1 MLKIIFLTIILFNLL
16 INNSFSKNKV
26 YVSVTID
33 DQILTNIDIEKEA
46 DYLKTL
52 NPNLSEVNEKKI
64 LQISKNSLINEIIKV
79 IEIKKIFDLNNEN
92 PYVDE
97 YLKDLYLKLG
107 FNNENEFV
115 SYLKSSTNYSF
126 DEVRNKIKIELMW
139 NELIYYKYSD
149 QINIDKEELIKKID
163 NQSKIS
169 RKEYL
174 LSEIVI
180 KKKKDENLDNLIE
193 NIKLSISKIGFNNTA
208 NIYSV
213 SDSSKFG
220 GKIGW
225 IDQSNL
231 SKLVFDELKNVS
243 EKNFTKPIKIGNDY
257 LILKVEEIREKK
269 NLVNKEEELNKLI
282 KFETNKQ
289 LNQFSKIFFEKSK
302 MNYLI
307 NEK

>member
-126 DEVRNKIKIELMW
+126 DEVRNKIKVELMW

-193 NIKLSISKIGFNNTA
+193 KIKLSISKIGFNNTA

>member
-1 MLKIIFLTIILFNLL
+1 MLKKLKFFVIFIFSILSTSVNAEVF
-16 INNSFSKNKV
+16 IFAT
-26 YVSVTID
+26 VS
-33 DQILTNIDIEKEA
+33 DQIITNQDVKKEIE
-46 DYLKTL
+46 YLQIL
-52 NPNLSEVNEKKI
+52 NPNLIQVDKERKI
-64 LQISKNSLINEIIKV
+64 DIAKNSLINEL
-79 IEIKKIFDLNNEN
+79 IKKNEIQKQYDLDEDNLF
-92 PYVDE
+92 VKE
-97 YLKDLYLKLG
+97 YLKDLFLKLG
-107 FNNENEFV
+107 VKDELEFKNV
-115 SYLKSSTNYSF
+115 LLQRENYSL
-126 DEVRNKIKIELMW
+126 DEIKKKLKIEILW
-139 NELIYYKYSD
+139 NELIYSRYAN
-149 QINIDKEELIKKID
+149 QIKIDKKYITQKI
-163 NQSKIS
+163 NNLEGQKI
-169 RKEYL
+169 KEYL
-174 LSEIVI
+174 ISEII
-180 KKKKDENLDNLIE
+180 FEKKINEDLDL
-193 NIKLSISKIGFNNTA
+193 LSNKIFNSIAEIGFNNTA

>member
-1 MLKIIFLTIILFNLL
+1 
-16 INNSFSKNKV
+16 
-26 YVSVTID
+26 
-33 DQILTNIDIEKEA
+33 
-46 DYLKTL
+46 
-52 NPNLSEVNEKKI
+52 
-64 LQISKNSLINEIIKV
+64 
-79 IEIKKIFDLNNEN
+79 
-92 PYVDE
+92 
-97 YLKDLYLKLG
+97 
-107 FNNENEFV
+107 
-115 SYLKSSTNYSF
+115 
-126 DEVRNKIKIELMW
+126 MW

-149 QINIDKEELIKKID
+149 KINIDKEELIKKID

>member
-180 KKKKDENLDNLIE
+180 KKKKMRILI
-193 NIKLSISKIGFNNTA
+193 I
-208 NIYSV
+208 
-213 SDSSKFG
+213 
-220 GKIGW
+220 
-225 IDQSNL
+225 
-231 SKLVFDELKNVS
+231 
-243 EKNFTKPIKIGNDY
+243 
-257 LILKVEEIREKK
+257 
-269 NLVNKEEELNKLI
+269 
-282 KFETNKQ
+282 
-289 LNQFSKIFFEKSK
+289 
-302 MNYLI
+302 
-307 NEK
+307 

>member
-1 MLKIIFLTIILFNLL
+1 MLKKKFLVLFFIITFNVDCFAKNNIFIL
-16 INNSFSKNKV
+16 V
-26 YVSVTID
+26 AID
-33 DQILTNIDIEKEA
+33 DQILTNFDVKKEA
-46 DYLKTL
+46 EYLETL
-52 NPNLSEVNEKKI
+52 NPNLKQLNKDKI
-64 LQISKNSLINEIIKV
+64 FEISKRSLIKEVIKRKEIQKVFDIEKSNPFVNDYLKEIYTKLNFNNEDEFKNYLLNNSSYTFD
-79 IEIKKIFDLNNEN
+79 EIKKKLN
-92 PYVDE
+92 
-97 YLKDLYLKLG
+97 
-107 FNNENEFV
+107 
-115 SYLKSSTNYSF
+115 
-126 DEVRNKIKIELMW
+126 IEIMW
-139 NELIYYKYSD
+139 NELIYFKYGK
-149 QINIDKEELIKKID
+149 QVKIEKEKLIKKIEKLSD
-163 NQSKIS
+163 QIT
-169 RKEYL
+169 KEYQI
-174 LSEIVI
+174 SEIVF
-180 KKKKDENLDNLIE
+180 KKDKNNDLN
-193 NIKLSISKIGFNNTA
+193 SIVNKINKSILEIGFNNTA
-208 NIYSV
+208 NIFSI